1 MYSRV
6 CILLYAGALFL
17 SLYAQGDDV
26 QYTQGEDVQDA
37 QGDDVQYAQGDDVQV
52 VRSIL
57 EANNKTEW
65 SIDKVAT
72 IREGRVV
79 ALNLNNK
86 AFGKPGLSTL
96 PSEIGQLSE
105 LASLTINDNDLAVIP
120 KELFNCTKLT
130 RLEIQNNAIMDLPAG
145 ISNLATLQV
154 LDLRNNQLAELPAE
168 IGKLKNLRILQ
179 LWGNNFAKL
188 PSEIGN
194 LASLQELYLKGNR
207 LTDLPVRITKL
218 KIKYL
223 DILDNKICNPK
234 PVIHKWL
241 KKFDDKYE
249 RLQKCVGEKRFH

>member
-6 CILLYAGALFL
+6 CMLLYAGALFL
-17 SLYAQGDDV
+17 SLYAQGDDI
-26 QYTQGEDVQDA
+26 
-37 QGDDVQYAQGDDVQV
+37 QV

-57 EANNKTEW
+57 EANNKAEW
-65 SIDKVAT
+65 NLDEVAT

-86 AFGKPGLSTL
+86 EFGKPGLLTL
-96 PSEIGQLSE
+96 PPGIGQLSE
-105 LASLTINDNDLAVIP
+105 LTSLTINDNDLAVIP

-130 RLEIQNNAIMDLPAG
+130 RLEIQNNSIMDLPAG
-145 ISNLATLQV
+145 ISKLATLQV

-168 IGKLKNLRILQ
+168 IGKLRNLRILQ
-179 LWGNNFAKL
+179 LWGNNFTKL

-194 LASLQELYLKGNR
+194 LASLKELYLKGNR

-223 DILDNKICNPK
+223 DVLDNKLCNPT
-234 PVIHKWL
+234 PVVHRWL
-241 KKFDDKYE
+241 MKFDDKYK